1 MSLCYCWDC
10 FNLSI
15 QWLYI
20 GQKRVIK
27 NPPILVHIMFY
38 GRVLI
43 AVHCSKFFFFFLGN
57 RQLLQH
63 WQWKRRRSCFSVS
76 LVTLCLPW
84 WHVIFMW
91 YPHSER
97 CPGILTT
104 DTQSSGLRSGLS
116 HSYFSWGKEGFLF
129 DNAIHMDQTDGIQPF
144 PMLIE

>member
-43 AVHCSKFFFFFLGN
+43 AVHCSKFFFFFF
-57 RQLLQH
+57 R
-63 WQWKRRRSCFSVS
+63 KPTTFA
-76 LVTLCLPW
+76 TLTMKEKKKLFFCLPGNPVSAVVTCNLY
-84 WHVIFMW
+84 VIPALRKM
-91 YPHSER
+91 
-97 CPGILTT
+97 
-104 DTQSSGLRSGLS
+104 SGDPNHR
-116 HSYFSWGKEGFLF
+116 HTVIRAKVRIITFLF
-129 DNAIHMDQTDGIQPF
+129 LLGEGRISI
-144 PMLIE
+144 